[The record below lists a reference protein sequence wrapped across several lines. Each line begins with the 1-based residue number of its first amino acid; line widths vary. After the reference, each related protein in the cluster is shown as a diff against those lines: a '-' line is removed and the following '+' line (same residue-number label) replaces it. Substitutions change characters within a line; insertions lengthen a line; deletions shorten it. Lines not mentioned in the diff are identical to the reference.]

1 MNDAPIT
8 PTAKSV
14 SKWTTGLVF
23 TAVLLIIAGLV
34 IGQEQINPFA
44 SMLSITIGCLF
55 AIIAAVIVCIK
66 LIRQR
71 SLGNVY
77 VTEAI
82 ALILGVAALYSAAG
96 MMGGGA
102 APIHDIS
109 TNTQNPPAFV
119 DIVALRSDSD
129 NTTDYLDDGTA
140 EAQAA
145 AYPDIQ
151 TIVLETTFESSFA
164 AALAASHEMGWEVV
178 ASKPTEGRIE
188 AIATTSIVGFKD
200 DVVIRVTEQDGK
212 TLVDVRSKSRI
223 GKGDM
228 GVNANRIRAY
238 TEQLAGS

>member
-8 PTAKSV
+8 PAANSV
-14 SKWTTGLVF
+14 SRWTTGLVF
-23 TAVLLIIAGLV
+23 TAILLIIAGLL

-44 SMLSITIGCLF
+44 AMLSITIGCLL

-71 SLGNVY
+71 NLSNVY
-77 VTEAI
+77 ITEAI
-82 ALILGVAALYSAAG
+82 ALILGVAALYSAGG
-96 MMGGGA
+96 MMGGA

-164 AALAASHEMGWEVV
+164 AALAAAHEMGWEVI
-178 ASKPTEGRIE
+178 ASKPAEGRIE
-188 AIATTSIVGFKD
+188 AIASTSIVGFKD
-200 DVVIRVTEQDGK
+200 DVVIRVTEKDGK